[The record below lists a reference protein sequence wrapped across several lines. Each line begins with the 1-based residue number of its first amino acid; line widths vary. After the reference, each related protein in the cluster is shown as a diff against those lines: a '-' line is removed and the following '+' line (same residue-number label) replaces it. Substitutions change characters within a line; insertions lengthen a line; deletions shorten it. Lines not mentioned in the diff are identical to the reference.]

1 MKRCARS
8 NRAIPVGA
16 ASWTV
21 VGLLVVAGLAL
32 AVAGVSRATEQAEGP
47 KPSSADRSGAISIRL
62 RQVPA
67 SKPRIDEPRTHAAPA
82 ETDAPVEPAS
92 AEVWVESDRATQVQ
106 KALATAAVEPSP
118 QDDAAAKVKPTAER
132 ALGNNPAEENPGPML
147 RILTPEAEPS
157 AKSMAE
163 KQRRSA
169 QKTASA
175 PKETA
180 PTATQST
187 QDIQPPRIANS
198 PEKPKATKKRAELPE
213 ARSIGSFWLKSQ
225 FLPIRQASAEQA
237 VADGPAQAAPPRG
250 PQPTLAKRP
259 AALPVGSAKP
269 AALKPASKPTA
280 SKPTASKPTT
290 PKAPKEKAASNEA
303 APATAQAARPTSAKP
318 AALKPT
324 SEPTERPSPRV
335 AESVEETGKPA
346 SSRPTTRLATSSNRV
361 AAPSAPETGTDDNRP
376 RPGNDRNEKLG
387 GAATTALVT
396 DDPRRF
402 TAEPIGTQAAKGKTS
417 SPKATPQ
424 RRSSR
429 VALLQQ
435 PTPAQPQRQADPQG
449 EPSPPPQMADAEKL
463 GVFDV
468 LDHTEELTVVLR
480 RSKLLRTKVDIYRTS
495 VVDSSVCDVVQFTPR
510 EVSIIGR
517 SQGATHVTFWFEDE
531 SYQPQTYLVR
541 VVPDPEVQERREE
554 QYGIL
559 EEILAELFPSS
570 KVELTPMSDK
580 LIVRGQARDAAEA
593 AQIMAVIRG
602 EAVDRSGRLVSGTA
616 ATPFGE
622 EETGGAAEAP
632 MVINMLRVPGVPQV
646 ALKVK
651 IAELNRSA
659 ARNFGVHV
667 NTDITFDDGS
677 ILLQSLLNPATAGAT
692 NFLGTFDADKL
703 KFGFNYLQRHGVVR
717 LLSEPTLVTISG
729 RPASF
734 IAGGEFAVPTTV
746 GVGGASAVTTDFRSF
761 GAIITFLPTVL
772 DKDLVRLEVA
782 PEFSKI
788 DEDLQ
793 NSSSGVPGLQTR
805 AVTTTVEMRE
815 GQTLAIAGLLEDSMN
830 GTNAGDL
837 PFVAKIFGKREMN
850 RSETELLILVTP
862 ELVHPMEPEAVP
874 PLPGFDV
881 TEPTNCEFFLKGRL
895 EGRPTHEYRSTIWPQ
910 LRRRYQAGGPAMIS
924 GPFGHGN

>member
-1 MKRCARS
+1 MTQVGGTNMKRCARWT
-8 NRAIPVGA
+8 RAIPLGSAGRQEPPAERCSRTEQNDPLPTVADRTKQRSALGFTRLG
-16 ASWTV
+16 WTTL
-21 VGLLVVAGLAL
+21 GLLAIAGLAL
-32 AVAGVSRATEQAEGP
+32 AVAGVSQATEQGSKSEVQAKATSP
-47 KPSSADRSGAISIRL
+47 AVSIRL
-62 RQVPA
+62 RQV
-67 SKPRIDEPRTHAAPA
+67 APKQ
-82 ETDAPVEPAS
+82 DRQVEPAS
-92 AEVWVESDRATQVQ
+92 AEVWIESEAADKKGDTPSE
-106 KALATAAVEPSP
+106 KAEAST
-118 QDDAAAKVKPTAER
+118 
-132 ALGNNPAEENPGPML
+132 L
-147 RILTPEAEPS
+147 RILTPQAESAEATEPAR
-157 AKSMAE
+157 AKTS
-163 KQRRSA
+163 RP
-169 QKTASA
+169 TASSIRRLSLQVA
-175 PKETA
+175 SPVEA
-180 PTATQST
+180 ST
-187 QDIQPPRIANS
+187 
-198 PEKPKATKKRAELPE
+198 KPK
-213 ARSIGSFWLKSQ
+213 
-225 FLPIRQASAEQA
+225 
-237 VADGPAQAAPPRG
+237 
-250 PQPTLAKRP
+250 
-259 AALPVGSAKP
+259 
-269 AALKPASKPTA
+269 ALKPAE
-280 SKPTASKPTT
+280 
-290 PKAPKEKAASNEA
+290 PKA
-303 APATAQAARPTSAKP
+303 APATPTARLASKQSTESSPGAQAAA
-318 AALKPT
+318 
-324 SEPTERPSPRV
+324 
-335 AESVEETGKPA
+335 
-346 SSRPTTRLATSSNRV
+346 
-361 AAPSAPETGTDDNRP
+361 
-376 RPGNDRNEKLG
+376 
-387 GAATTALVT
+387 TALVT
-396 DDPRRF
+396 DDP
-402 TAEPIGTQAAKGKTS
+402 TASEAQPIGTETISARARRPASVRSQSEKS
-417 SPKATPQ
+417 V
-424 RRSSR
+424 RRSREQSAH

-435 PTPAQPQRQADPQG
+435 PTPAQPRRQADPAG
-449 EPSPPPQMADAEKL
+449 EQPEAPQVAGTEKL

-468 LDHTEELTVVLR
+468 LDHVEEISVVLR

-495 VVDSSVCDVVQFTPR
+495 VVDSGICDVVQFTPR

-559 EEILAELFPSS
+559 EEILAELFPGS

-602 EAVDRSGRLVSGTA
+602 EAVDDSGRLVTGSAGV
-616 ATPFGE
+616 PFGR
-622 EETGGAAEAP
+622 EETGGTVPEV
-632 MVINMLRVPGVPQV
+632 MVINMLQIPGVPQV

-667 NTDITFDDGS
+667 NTDITFNDGS
-677 ILLQSLLNPATAGAT
+677 ILLQSLLNPATTATT

-703 KFGFNYLQRHGVVR
+703 KFGFNYLQKHGVVR

-746 GVGGASAVTTDFRSF
+746 GVGGAAAVTTDFRSF

-772 DKDLVRLEVA
+772 DKDMIRLEVA

-793 NSSSGVPGLQTR
+793 NTSTGVPGLQTR

-830 GTNAGDL
+830 GSNQGDL
-837 PFVAKIFGKREMN
+837 PFVAKVFGKREMT
-850 RSETELLILVTP
+850 RGETELLILVTP

-924 GPFGHGN
+924 GPFGHGE

>member
-82 ETDAPVEPAS
+82 ETDVPVEPAS
-92 AEVWVESDRATQVQ
+92 AEVWVESDRATQAQ

-118 QDDAAAKVKPTAER
+118 QDDAAAEVKPAAER

-269 AALKPASKPTA
+269 AALKPAS
-280 SKPTASKPTT
+280 
-290 PKAPKEKAASNEA
+290 
-303 APATAQAARPTSAKP
+303 
-318 AALKPT
+318 
-324 SEPTERPSPRV
+324 EPTERPSPRV

-346 SSRPTTRLATSSNRV
+346 SSRPTMRLATSSNRA
-361 AAPSAPETGTDDNRP
+361 AAPSEPETGTDDNRP
-376 RPGNDRNEKLG
+376 RPGNDTNEKLG

-402 TAEPIGTQAAKGKTS
+402 TAEPIGTQAAKGKAN